1 MFCKFP
7 KIEEVFSA
15 EELQAKIKGRYY
27 IQEKIDG
34 SNIGIYIEPDKEPV
48 FYTRNG
54 APFDA
59 YGFDKYR
66 EYFIERF
73 KPVIELIKEPIY
85 LHGEYYGKGILNRI
99 HYDDY
104 RNHIRIFAMRVLIK
118 DPKDDVDNLLG
129 TGKIL
134 APEIMLNFFCM
145 SCPEVMDFFV
155 THWVNRD
162 TFLLPDICRFPKKS
176 GFGNDNREGYVIYD
190 TKAGLVTNI
199 YKYKDPR
206 FKDKKPF
213 NLQVLDEN
221 GVELHKAFLGYLTKN
236 RMLDTLSKFGG
247 KGETKVILSAF
258 IKDAKE
264 DFAKDFDVSG
274 LTKEQTKVVLNGGS
288 TPYQLY
294 KQCMDEIKE
303 GE

>member
-7 KIEEVFSA
+7 KIEEVFSI
-15 EELQAKIKGRYY
+15 EELQSKIKGRYY
-27 IQEKIDG
+27 VQEKIDG

-66 EYFIERF
+66 EYFKGRF
-73 KPVIELIKEPIY
+73 EGFINRISDPFY
-85 LHGEYYGKGILNRI
+85 FHGEYYGKGILNRVR
-99 HYDDY
+99 YDDHG
-104 RNHIRIFAMRVLIK
+104 NHIKIFAMRDLKEDCLIC
-118 DPKDDVDNLLG
+118 PDVMG
-129 TGKIL
+129 AAIAIG
-134 APEIMLNFFCM
+134 APE
-145 SCPEVMDFFV
+145 VQDFFV
-155 THWVNRD
+155 THWTNTD
-162 TFLLPDICRFPKKS
+162 TILLPDICRFPKKS
-176 GFGNDNREGYVIYD
+176 GFCDDNREGYVIYD
-190 TKAGLVTNI
+190 TDDAGKILGI

-247 KGETKVILSAF
+247 KGKAKVILSAF

-264 DFAKDFDVSG
+264 DFAKDFDVLG
-274 LTKEQTKVVLNGGS
+274 LSKEQAKVVLNGGS

>member
-7 KIEEVFSA
+7 KIEEVFSV

-27 IQEKIDG
+27 VQEKIDG

-54 APFDA
+54 ALFDA
-59 YGFDKYR
+59 YGFDKYK
-66 EYFIERF
+66 EYFNERF
-73 KPVIELIKEPIY
+73 KCVIEGIQKPVY
-85 LHGEYYGKGILNRI
+85 FHGEYYGKGILNRV
-99 HYDDY
+99 HYDDHG
-104 RNHIRIFAMRVLIK
+104 NHIKIFVIRDLENDWLI
-118 DPKDDVDNLLG
+118 
-129 TGKIL
+129 
-134 APEIMLNFFCM
+134 
-145 SCPEVMDFFV
+145 CPEVTEAIIATVVPKVRDFFV
-155 THWVNRD
+155 PYWGNMDVTH
-162 TFLLPDICRFPKKS
+162 LPDICTFPKKS
-176 GFGNDNREGYVIYD
+176 GFCDDNREGYVIYD
-190 TKAGLVTNI
+190 TTAGIVTNI

-247 KGETKVILSAF
+247 KGEARVILGAF
-258 IKDAKE
+258 IKDARE
-264 DFAKDFDVSG
+264 DFAKDFDVTG
-274 LTKEQTKVVLNGGS
+274 LTKEQAKCVLNGGS

-294 KQCMDEIKE
+294 KQCMDEMKDE
-303 GE
+303 E